1 MGTEICKLLGE
12 GKFPWWERN
21 LFDLAKMADIML
33 RLVLC
38 LSACRDVVI
47 QYNML
52 KSDLF
57 ILVGTSPKL

>member
-1 MGTEICKLLGE
+1 MGTEICKLLSE
-12 GKFPWWERN
+12 GKFPRWERN
-21 LFDLAKMADIML
+21 LFDLAKMADIIL

-38 LSACRDVVI
+38 LSACRDIVI

-52 KSDLF
+52 KSNLF

>member
-21 LFDLAKMADIML
+21 LFDLAKMADML